1 MTKEFGCRMFYLGK
15 TNGQW
20 QVVPSFPYVTLKA
33 KNQKPFAGETGDHNR
48 S

>member
-1 MTKEFGCRMFYLGK
+1 MFYLGN

-33 KNQKPFAGETGDHNR
+33 KSR
-48 S
+48 SPGRPAIITAPDSRFKK